1 MVSTEEEPV
10 QFVQVNGVSLHHQ
23 IIGGPGNKPV
33 IVFINSLGTDFRI
46 WRDVIVRLAGSYP
59 LLAYDKRGHGL
70 SDVEQA
76 PYSIEDHVDDL
87 IGLLEHLKVS
97 NAVICG
103 LSVGGLIAQ
112 GLYARR
118 PDLVKALV
126 LCGTAHKIGTAEMW
140 AARIAAIEE
149 GGLDGIVDG
158 VMERWFTPAFRNR
171 DPAFP
176 GYRNM
181 MLRQPVAGY
190 IGTCAAIRDAD
201 YTSAAGRIAV
211 PTLCVV
217 GDQDGA
223 TPPDLVLSLAKLVPG
238 ARYEVIKD
246 AGHIPCVEQPE
257 MLTTII
263 EAFLAPVISGE
274 AAHG

>member
-1 MVSTEEEPV
+1 MSVTEEEPV
-10 QFVQVNGVSLHHQ
+10 QFVQINGVSLHHQ

-46 WRDVIVRLAGSYP
+46 WRDVIVRLAGSHP

-70 SDVEQA
+70 SDVGQA
-76 PYSIEDHVDDL
+76 PYSIDDHVDDL
-87 IGLLEHLKVS
+87 IGLLEHLNVTG
-97 NAVICG
+97 AVICG

-112 GLYARR
+112 RLCARR
-118 PDLVKALV
+118 PDLVKALI
-126 LCGTAHKIGTAEMW
+126 LCDTAHKIGTAEMW
-140 AARIAAIEE
+140 AARIEAIEE
-149 GGLDGIVDG
+149 GGLSGIVDS
-158 VMERWFTPAFRNR
+158 VMERWFTSSFRNS

-181 MLRQPVAGY
+181 MLRQPVEGY
-190 IGTCAAIRDAD
+190 TGTCAAIRDAD
-201 YTSAAGRIAV
+201 FTEAVTKIAV

-223 TPPDLVLSLAKLVPG
+223 TPPDLVLSLAKLVPK

-263 EAFLAPVISGE
+263 EAFLAPIISGE